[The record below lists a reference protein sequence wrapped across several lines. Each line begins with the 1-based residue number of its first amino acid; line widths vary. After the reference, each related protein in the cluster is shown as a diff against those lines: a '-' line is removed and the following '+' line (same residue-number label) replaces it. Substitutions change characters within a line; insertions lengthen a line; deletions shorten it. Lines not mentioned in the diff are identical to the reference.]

1 MSRATRGLP
10 TVLPEGYHFPVPQLL
25 HDDTFRRLCRGRDLL
40 AAEYQSRV
48 LLEQAAR
55 QACLSEF
62 HFHRLF
68 RATFGETP
76 HDFLTRL
83 RMDRARQM
91 LASERSVTEVCFEVG
106 YGSLGSFSS
115 KFRAQFGRSPAEF
128 QREVRRIFGY
138 SAPWRVLMLPECFLQ
153 SQLFN
158 SGLEPDG
165 GATPASAA

>member
-1 MSRATRGLP
+1 MP
-10 TVLPEGYHFPVPQLL
+10 PLL

-40 AAEYQSRV
+40 ASEYQTRV

-55 QACLSEF
+55 EACLSEF

-91 LASERSVTEVCFEVG
+91 LASERTVTEACFEVG
-106 YGSLGSFSS
+106 YGSLGTFSS
-115 KFRAQFGRSPAEF
+115 KFRNQFGRSPVEF

-138 SAPWRVLMLPECFLQ
+138 TVPWRILMVPGCFLYKPQ
-153 SQLFN
+153 
-158 SGLEPDG
+158 GIE
-165 GATPASAA
+165 